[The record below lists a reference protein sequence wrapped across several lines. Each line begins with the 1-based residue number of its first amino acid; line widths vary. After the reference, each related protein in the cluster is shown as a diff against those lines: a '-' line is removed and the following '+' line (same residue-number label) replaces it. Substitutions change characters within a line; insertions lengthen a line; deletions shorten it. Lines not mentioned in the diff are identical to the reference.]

1 MYKDILKNLLDT
13 LGFGQNRCIRSREQY
28 VNQLSAYT
36 KHNFEVI
43 ESSSTTLKLK
53 CKDVVLTLNIENN
66 VIKELITE

>member
-1 MYKDILKNLLDT
+1 MYKDILKNLLNT

-36 KHNFEVI
+36 KHDFEVI
-43 ESSSTTLKLK
+43 ESSSTILKLK
-53 CKDVVLTLNIENN
+53 CKDAVLTLNIKNN